1 MLLKSYHMSFIKI
14 SNGVIRPK
22 YFSKFF
28 ELENINKHKN
38 TKFIL
43 LVFMRFLIFNG

>member
-14 SNGVIRPK
+14 SNGVNIPK

-28 ELENINKHKN
+28 ELENINKHKK
-38 TKFIL
+38 TKFSLIS
-43 LVFMRFLIFNG
+43 VHEIFNL